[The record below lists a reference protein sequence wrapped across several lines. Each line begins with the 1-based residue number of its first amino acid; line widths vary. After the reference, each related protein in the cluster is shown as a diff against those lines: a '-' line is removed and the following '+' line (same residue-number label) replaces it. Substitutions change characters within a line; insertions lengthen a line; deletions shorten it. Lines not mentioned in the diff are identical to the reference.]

1 MHAWG
6 RDWGWGYSRVGEHPE
21 YVRPCVQPLEPQ
33 RQKHLKKKKKASTKQ
48 TKCPEGLGMRS
59 ICTACESPGFK
70 QNKSLKKCMEF
81 LNIGLHKG

>member
-33 RQKHLKKKKKASTKQ
+33 RQKHLKKKKKSKYKTNQVPRGAGYA
-48 TKCPEGLGMRS
+48 EY
-59 ICTACESPGFK
+59 
-70 QNKSLKKCMEF
+70 
-81 LNIGLHKG
+81 LHCL